1 MTMDCLRAIAEKA
14 GGFENITG
22 LVFHDSVI
30 WVKEF
35 TNSPLKESDFEEI
48 GGSWCFVETLKY
60 RHKKTYEYSITAKDY
75 HDLHFLMHV
84 ITMTPED
91 RKNVDSWAYNDL
103 RK

>member
-1 MTMDCLRAIAEKA
+1 
-14 GGFENITG
+14 
-22 LVFHDSVI
+22 
-30 WVKEF
+30 
-35 TNSPLKESDFEEI
+35 
-48 GGSWCFVETLKY
+48 LKY